1 MGIVSPWESHCQ
13 SPDSSL
19 PAQTCEFNFSH
30 PRRHRAASVIKRK
43 QEETICCEE
52 RPQQIVTRFS
62 GLWSH
67 FQVSN
72 LHVHIWILSYPT
84 CGSDLRVEELRRNTN
99 VHAGVNRESLFVIF
113 IGVIYC
119 FPSDKCSLLSGYKT
133 FRVDVEGAPFCFSAK
148 SVVKLPFTFLFYS
161 CPKSNRNIKCITSD
175 LIPGVWIKRFSWL
188 NSIISLNA
196 TTILKLDIWPHFGF
210 TLESTT
216 WTSTVSWEDAA
227 SFCAVDCQLI
237 LEGS

>member
-1 MGIVSPWESHCQ
+1 MFTLDLQTSSCRAALVLPLSTAVTISPWGLLVLERVIVRVRTAVCQ
-13 SPDSSL
+13 LRPASSTFL
-19 PAQTCEFNFSH
+19 THVVIERQ
-30 PRRHRAASVIKRK
+30 ASSRGNKRK
-43 QEETICCEE
+43 QSVV
-52 RPQQIVTRFS
+52 RKDPNR
-62 GLWSH
+62 LW
-67 FQVSN
+67 
-72 LHVHIWILSYPT
+72 HVFWTFYIILSYPT

-188 NSIISLNA
+188 N
-196 TTILKLDIWPHFGF
+196 
-210 TLESTT
+210 
-216 WTSTVSWEDAA
+216 
-227 SFCAVDCQLI
+227 
-237 LEGS
+237 